1 MLHCLMFEKLA
12 TFLMNDQ
19 PTTCP
24 NCGVRCDDLASF
36 YHTNAKCLVM
46 RCLNTKCSFTFYE
59 EEDEYY
65 LKLWGII

>member
-1 MLHCLMFEKLA
+1 MFERLP

-24 NCGVRCDDLASF
+24 NCGTRCEDLGTF
-36 YHTNAKCLVM
+36 YHTNAKCLIM
-46 RCLNTKCSFTFYE
+46 RCLNEECTFIFFE